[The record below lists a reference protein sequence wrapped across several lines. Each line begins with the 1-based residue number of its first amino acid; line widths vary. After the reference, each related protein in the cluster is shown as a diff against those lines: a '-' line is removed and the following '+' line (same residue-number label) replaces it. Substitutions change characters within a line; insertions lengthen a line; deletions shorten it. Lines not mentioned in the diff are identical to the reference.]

1 MAAQHPFPEVFGKP
15 LNLINKVLEQHFL
28 EISEQKMSE
37 SCIFDTHWYI
47 LTCGEI
53 TDLWTTCTHCTW
65 LNPVDV
71 GVVLFLPV
79 LKIQKHKMSNRH
91 PTCCM
96 CPTLFLVQYNTW
108 HCCTTKWSQCILHT
122 FCMTQKNATKNQCFF
137 KKKERDYM
145 VDFPNRK
152 QLILTLSFFRT
163 TANKDRTTAQ
173 KHSTT
178 FWRSLVPEEG

>member
-1 MAAQHPFPEVFGKP
+1 MSHAYLTHT
-15 LNLINKVLEQHFL
+15 LIHIDVWENDK
-28 EISEQKMSE
+28 IS
-37 SCIFDTHWYI
+37 
-47 LTCGEI
+47 LV

-79 LKIQKHKMSNRH
+79 RKIQKHKMSSRH
-91 PTCCM
+91 HTCCM
-96 CPTLFLVQYNTW
+96 CPTLFLIQYNMWLTLLYNQMEPVYFT
-108 HCCTTKWSQCILHT
+108 HFLYDIKS
-122 FCMTQKNATKNQCFF
+122 ATKNQCFF

-145 VDFPNRK
+145 VDFQNRK
-152 QLILTLSFFRT
+152 QLILILLFFWT

>member
-1 MAAQHPFPEVFGKP
+1 
-15 LNLINKVLEQHFL
+15 
-28 EISEQKMSE
+28 MSE
-37 SCIFDTHWYI
+37 SCIFDTHTLIHIDVWENDKI
-47 LTCGEI
+47 SLV
-53 TDLWTTCTHCTW
+53 TDLWTACTHCTW

-91 PTCCM
+91 HTCCM
-96 CPTLFLVQYNTW
+96 CPTLFLIQYNMW

-122 FCMTQKNATKNQCFF
+122 FLYDIKSATKNQCFF
-137 KKKERDYM
+137 KKKERLCGW
-145 VDFPNRK
+145 FPK
-152 QLILTLSFFRT
+152 QLILILLFFWT